1 MAQNSKTTSQYLTT
15 PIRDWYLDIMIARS
29 VPVSEHDKIIIIPP
43 AYNQRPDLL
52 SQQEYG
58 TANLW
63 WVFAVRN
70 PDLLIDPI
78 NDFVSGLEI
87 YVPTN
92 VLKQ

>member
-1 MAQNSKTTSQYLTT
+1 MAQNSKDTSQYLLT
-15 PIRDWYLDIMIARS
+15 PIKDWYLDIM
-29 VPVSEHDKIIIIPP
+29 VPRVVPASDFDKIINIPA

-52 SQQEYG
+52 SQEEYG
-58 TANLW
+58 TVNLW

-78 NDFVSGLEI
+78 NDFVSGMEI
-87 YVPTN
+87 YVPVN